1 MNKYKLDVRNIF
13 IHGKTVKLCSL
24 SKNEIENTNWFSW
37 FNNENTCFFTQKHYY
52 PNTIE
57 KQLKFLDEIENN
69 TNIIVLGIIYN
80 DLFVGVCSLNEINY
94 INRTCSI
101 SIFIGEK
108 IKDENVAMEA
118 IFLLLKHAFYSL
130 NLNKVKMG
138 QHVHLKLFFTK
149 LSLAFGFKKEGISRS
164 EIYKNG
170 KYFDVINSSVL
181 KSEFNEKYFE
191 NLKI

>member
-1 MNKYKLDVRNIF
+1 MKNYIIDKRNIF
-13 IHGKTVKLCSL
+13 INGRLIKLCSL
-24 SKNEIENTNWFSW
+24 TNNEIENTNWFSW
-37 FNNENTCFFTQKHYY
+37 FNDENTCSFTQKHYY
-52 PNTIE
+52 PNTLE
-57 KQLKFLDEIENN
+57 KQIKFLNENEN
-69 TNIIVLGIIYN
+69 KTNKIILGIIYQ
-80 DLFVGVCSLNEINY
+80 DLFVGVCSLDEINY

-101 SIFIGEK
+101 SLFIGEK
-108 IKDENVAMEA
+108 IKEENVAMEA
-118 IFLLLKHAFYSL
+118 IFLLLKHAFFTL

-138 QHVHLKLFFTK
+138 QHIHLNLFFTK

-191 NLKI
+191 EFK